1 MTTHAG
7 ATARDEKTNVRSI
20 TPCLTFDDR
29 AEEAVNFYV
38 SVFKNSRVVSI
49 VRSETDGPI
58 AKGKVLHAEFDLN
71 GQRYTA
77 FDGGPHF
84 AFTHSFSIAV
94 TCDTQEELDHLWTTL
109 SRGGKEGPCG
119 WLSDKFGLSWQVI
132 PTSLGKMMSDSKSG
146 NPAKVME
153 ALLKMGKIDIGTLER
168 AYKQ

>member
-1 MTTHAG
+1 MSG
-7 ATARDEKTNVRSI
+7 ASLPN
-20 TPCLTFDDR
+20 LTFNDR
-29 AEEAVNFYV
+29 AEEAINFYV
-38 SVFKNSRVVSI
+38 SLFKNSRVVSI

-94 TCDTQEELDHLWTTL
+94 TCDTQEELDQVWAAL
-109 SRGGKEGPCG
+109 SSGGKEGPCG
-119 WLSDKFGLSWQVI
+119 WLTDKFGLSWQVV
-132 PTSLGKMMSDSKSG
+132 PTSLGKMMSDAKSG

-153 ALLKMGKIDIGTLER
+153 ALLKMGKLDLKTLEN